1 MNMVELHAIK
11 EAAFEKCVAKS
22 KCIYG
27 DRYRCV
33 KGLWQ
38 VDGSDSAYVRRQA
51 VHYFIQYYLDGEYDD
66 LLNSTK

>member
-1 MNMVELHAIK
+1 VI
-11 EAAFEKCVAKS
+11 KS

-33 KGLWQ
+33 KRLWQ
-38 VDGSDSAYVRRQA
+38 VDGNDSGYVRGRA
-51 VHYFIQYYLDGEYDD
+51 FYYFMQYYLDGEYDD

>member
-1 MNMVELHAIK
+1 MNTTELN
-11 EAAFEKCVAKS
+11 AAFEKCAIKS

-33 KGLWQ
+33 KWLWQ
-38 VDGSDSAYVRRQA
+38 VDGSDSAYVRGQA
-51 VHYFIQYYLDGEYDD
+51 FHYFMQYYLDGEYDD

>member
-1 MNMVELHAIK
+1 MKTAGID
-11 EAAFEKCVAKS
+11 AAFEKCVIKS

-38 VDGSDSAYVRRQA
+38 VDGDDGFYLRGQA
-51 VHYFIQYYLDGEYDD
+51 FHYFMQYYLDGEYDD

>member
-1 MNMVELHAIK
+1 MKTTGID
-11 EAAFEKCVAKS
+11 AAFEKCVIKS

-38 VDGSDSAYVRRQA
+38 VDGDDSFYLRGQA
-51 VHYFIQYYLDGEYDD
+51 FITLY
-66 LLNSTK
+66 NTISTVNTTIC